1 MDTQALFKKMR
12 ILDGNQVL
20 ILNAPHG
27 FLESI
32 KPYPSQV
39 SVYTEN
45 DGNSKLFDV
54 VLLFLVNSEDFK
66 IFGDATIHSM
76 QKNSILW
83 IAYPKK
89 SSGIKSDLT
98 RDEGWSFLDPYKL
111 RGISNVA
118 IDDTWSGLR
127 FKESGDG
134 KSHDQI
140 MAEFKSKAKSPEVK
154 IVIVPIDFQAA
165 LNDNPEALHV
175 FTNFAY
181 THRKEYVRW
190 VEEAKKQETRDN
202 RIQKAVERIAQKIKF
217 S

>member
-1 MDTQALFKKMR
+1 MDTQALFKKLR
-12 ILDGNQVL
+12 IAEGNQVL
-20 ILNAPHG
+20 ILNAPQG
-27 FLESI
+27 FIDNL
-32 KPYPSQV
+32 KPFPFAL

-45 DGNSKLFDV
+45 DRTSKLFDA
-54 VLLFLVNSEDFK
+54 VLLFLTNSGEFK
-66 IFGDATIHSM
+66 VYGDMGISSM
-76 QKNSILW
+76 QKEGILW

-111 RGISNVA
+111 RGIANVA

-127 FKESGDG
+127 FKHSGDG
-134 KSHDQI
+134 KSHNQI
-140 MAEFKSKAKSPEVK
+140 MAEFKNRDKSPEAKV
-154 IVIVPIDFQAA
+154 VIVPADFQAA

-181 THRKEYVRW
+181 SHRKEYVRW
-190 VEEAKKQETRDN
+190 IEEAKKQETRDN